1 MVNNEFGRNMNVS
14 TSNSKN
20 GRNEKGGK
28 NNGPRS
34 KVSAFIQP
42 DGISNRRID
51 SSKDQSAKF
60 VATNIEYGD
69 VEGSKVLDT
78 TRNARLSYSMDFE
91 KNVWRRDTLPRIVLR
106 QTLNVLKAD
115 VGSNIIP

>member
-69 VEGSKVLDT
+69 VEG
-78 TRNARLSYSMDFE
+78 
-91 KNVWRRDTLPRIVLR
+91 
-106 QTLNVLKAD
+106 
-115 VGSNIIP
+115 